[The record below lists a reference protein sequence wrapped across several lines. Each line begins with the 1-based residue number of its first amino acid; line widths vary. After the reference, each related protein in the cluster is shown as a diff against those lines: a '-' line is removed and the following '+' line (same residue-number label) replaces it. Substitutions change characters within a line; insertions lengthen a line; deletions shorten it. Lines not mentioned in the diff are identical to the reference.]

1 MKSMNE
7 RRDSESSMQPVVATD
22 IMPVHVSSQ
31 KSTLSMQTLRR
42 ESSEIPDTSIDLN
55 FDHEDQL
62 SIERDPADNDLR
74 KDDNMYFQS
83 RYSFLRLFCAK
94 DKVK

>member
-42 ESSEIPDTSIDLN
+42 ESSEIPDTSIDLD
-55 FDHEDQL
+55 FEDQL
-62 SIERDPADNDLR
+62 SIGRDPADNGLR